1 MSIEFQRNAAFTGI
15 LMPINAILDP
25 VIYYFRSAEFRAFY
39 QRLKRS
45 WQGTK
50 VNSSKPTP
58 SWTIAWKYRV
68 TRQIKPVEGKWP
80 STVVQ
85 LQKQKSGHALTIPNE
100 L

>member
-1 MSIEFQRNAAFTGI
+1 MSIEFQRNAAFTGL

-50 VNSSKPTP
+50 GNSSKPTP
-58 SWTIAWKYRV
+58 SWTIAYAWKYRV

-85 LQKQKSGHALTIPNE
+85 LQKQRSGH
-100 L
+100 